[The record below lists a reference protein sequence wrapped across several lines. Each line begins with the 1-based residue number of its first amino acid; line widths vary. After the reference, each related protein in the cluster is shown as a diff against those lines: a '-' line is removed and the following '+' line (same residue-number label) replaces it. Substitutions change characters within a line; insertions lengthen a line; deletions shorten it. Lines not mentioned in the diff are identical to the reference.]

1 MVQWLRLHAPIAG
14 GLSSIPGLGTGSHML
29 PLKILCASAKTRCS
43 QINIL
48 KRVGQRELELY
59 EPSPTPHPSLAILTG
74 PAEPPFLQVLDG
86 DCSAYLAGVVRV
98 SDMVVKVKRLR
109 CIALLLRLFGC
120 SMYFII
126 NV

>member
-1 MVQWLRLHAPIAG
+1 M
-14 GLSSIPGLGTGSHML
+14 IPGQGTRSHML
-29 PLKILCASAKTRCS
+29 QLKILRASAKTRCS